1 MDTNGKET
9 NAKPRLNKSRAPDVA
24 LRNPP
29 SRARKTRKTRPS
41 DASDVAEAERT
52 PVNAETPNPP
62 PAKDS
67 KRPQKAPK
75 AGGQPAAKGGSS
87 NSGGS
92 SVNVK
97 KLAED
102 MILYRLDHWRARATV
117 VYTTGQRDATP
128 LWSPHWAG
136 VVPQQKG
143 YSLFDGFDR
152 TWFIPFD
159 ISTPL
164 PQDKQHIADD
174 LQRRGKEMKEIFE
187 PKRDFILPRLQAVL
201 EQEIKTKCQD
211 QWDQN
216 CERKDLPPM
225 KWTEVRHKYG
235 ITELVN
241 VVAIGRLADGRALL
255 PGYYTV
261 ILLDLAVDGK
271 MLFQRVNMPPDIS
284 LQGFTSRL
292 ESWSVSKSEDD
303 ENLLELV
310 RAKLQRISL
319 RGTAAGM
326 QKAQNLLDQLNKPT
340 FKDSQGSEMDAWVFK
355 LNHNANYYI
364 RSAQGPADI
373 RRWKGLTEATFDEF
387 VQGVRGGK
395 HPVVVRPWKIR
406 LRRMWPDID
415 ELDKELP
422 PDAATGEPELS
433 LEQLDI
439 VDELLAKHTD
449 HERQQGKR
457 FMQALEGV
465 RTLLD

>member
-9 NAKPRLNKSRAPDVA
+9 NAKPRSNKSRAPDAA
-24 LRNPP
+24 LKNPP

-41 DASDVAEAERT
+41 DASDVAEVERT

-174 LQRRGKEMKEIFE
+174 LQRRGKEMKEIFRAQE
-187 PKRDFILPRLQAVL
+187 RFHPPQAAGY
-201 EQEIKTKCQD
+201 

-303 ENLLELV
+303 ENLLEL
-310 RAKLQRISL
+310 
-319 RGTAAGM
+319 
-326 QKAQNLLDQLNKPT
+326 D
-340 FKDSQGSEMDAWVFK
+340 FQGSEMDAWVFK

-364 RSAQGPADI
+364 RPAQGPADI

-465 RTLLD
+465 RSLLD